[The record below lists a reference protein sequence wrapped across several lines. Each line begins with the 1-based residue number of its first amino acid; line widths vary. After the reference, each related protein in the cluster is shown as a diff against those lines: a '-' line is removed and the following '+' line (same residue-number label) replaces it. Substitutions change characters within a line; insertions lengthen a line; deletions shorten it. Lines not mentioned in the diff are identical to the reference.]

1 MESSS
6 ESSNYQEQY
15 EHNLQT
21 MKNKL
26 IIFVRSMSHLETY
39 QFISLFTF
47 LIDSDDLYQLTVEDR
62 HTVGHEGD
70 FDHSCLE
77 YEESSFGEDSSLVTD
92 SGLSPTEA
100 GERK

>member
-1 MESSS
+1 
-6 ESSNYQEQY
+6 
-15 EHNLQT
+15 

-47 LIDSDDLYQLTVEDR
+47 LIDSDDLYQLTVED
-62 HTVGHEGD
+62 GHHI
-70 FDHSCLE
+70 DHDCNSEHSSPE

-100 GERK
+100 EERK